1 MSIRPI
7 DMQVMIP
14 KTSEIGKT
22 QQAELQKPNSE
33 QMQFSEQIQKHV
45 TQNQQ
50 QVPETNKSEK
60 NIIREDES
68 KKNQSSNK
76 NNKNNKNN
84 KRKNNNEN
92 KNNSSTTSIFDVKI

>member
-33 QMQFSEQIQKHV
+33 QMQFSEQMQKHIV
-45 TQNQQ
+45 QNQQ
-50 QVPETNKSEK
+50 QVSETNKSEK

-76 NNKNNKNN
+76 NKKNNKKGNN
-84 KRKNNNEN
+84 REN